1 MNNNIPEINDVSES
15 FSKTSDELSEVI
27 KQFIYNNPQPY
38 LQGNNDSKEN
48 QLISELYHNMYNR
61 DYIKDFAK
69 RNFTNLPQ
77 MQEFYYAFLRASR
90 IRMSYNREISG
101 YGRIIEML
109 WDGINGWQW

>member
-1 MNNNIPEINDVSES
+1 MNKTIPEIIDVPEK
-15 FSKTSDELSEVI
+15 FSHTYEELSEII
-27 KQFIYNNPQPY
+27 KLFIQNNPQPY
-38 LQGNNDSKEN
+38 LQNDDDTEEN
-48 QLISELYHNMYNR
+48 RLISELYHNMYNR

-77 MQEFYYAFLRASR
+77 MQEFYYAFIRASR
-90 IRMSYNREISG
+90 IKMSYNREISG